1 MSQQNRPN
9 PFLHYSSMAVQ
20 MAAIIGL
27 SAYAGSKLDSKY
39 ATEKPWFT
47 MGLSLFGIA
56 AALYLT
62 LRDLLRKQ

>member
-9 PFLHYSSMAVQ
+9 PLLKYSNMAVQ

-27 SAYAGSKLDSKY
+27 SVYAGSKLDEKY
-39 ATEKPWFT
+39 ATKTPWFT
-47 MGLSLFGIA
+47 MGFSLFGIG

-62 LRDLLRKQ
+62 LRDLLRKP